1 MASSNN
7 TIDNNQHAASVR
19 QKPKKARKV
28 RYGRKR
34 VFDVPAENLNDSD
47 TEYLPRDAPLWS
59 SLTFN
64 ATSNQQEEA
73 TGPLGGGGGAGGAS
87 SSSVGGAGGG
97 AGGGAVASGPGKP
110 RPSPSPID
118 REREK
123 FVKTNLGQFEAMKP
137 GKPKKKIIELLKK
150 HFDNMLSELEM
161 EEKKT
166 NPPKKRKLVGQ
177 AVVLPQ
183 PDRVQ
188 RQQPRPASPHLPR
201 HKEKTKNKKREP
213 ELATKNDLKKGK
225 KFVLD
230 EKCEKLFRLVRK
242 KKISQKAARMQID
255 VARSTFSEKYQKWQ
269 EDNKKNNNL

>member
-1 MASSNN
+1 MQVSP
-7 TIDNNQHAASVR
+7 AAAVW
-19 QKPKKARKV
+19 A
-28 RYGRKR
+28 GR
-34 VFDVPAENLNDSD
+34 
-47 TEYLPRDAPLWS
+47 
-59 SLTFN
+59 
-64 ATSNQQEEA
+64 
-73 TGPLGGGGGAGGAS
+73 
-87 SSSVGGAGGG
+87 GG

-110 RPSPSPID
+110 ASRPSPLPID
-118 REREK
+118 RECEK
-123 FVKTNLGQFEAMKP
+123 FVNTNLGQFKAIKP
-137 GKPKKKIIELLKK
+137 GKPQKKIIEFLQRQ
-150 HFDNMLSELEM
+150 FYNILSEFEM